1 MEGTIEVK
9 SVLDQGSA
17 FTFTIPTTE
26 HWNEEPS
33 RLMGICSPADL
44 KEMLEEQSFSSM
56 QVLVAE
62 DELINQKVIGKMLQ
76 RLGCKHQVPSHSI
89 LHPTRSLVLSSEKQ
103 TINNPKTSWHA
114 MESKQWR

>member
-33 RLMGICSPADL
+33 RLLGICSSAEL
-44 KEMLEEQSFSSM
+44 KEKLEEQSFSSM

-62 DELINQKVIGKMLQ
+62 DELINQKVIGKMFE
-76 RLGCKHQVPSHSI
+76 RLGCKHQVPSIPS
-89 LHPTRSLVLSSEKQ
+89 SSKVAYGVLTNKLS
-103 TINNPKTSWHA
+103 NNQTSWHR